1 MISGHTKLAA
11 VIGDPVRHSLSPAI
25 HNAAFQAAGLDWL
38 YVALPVLEGSAPQA
52 LDAMRT
58 LGISGLNVTMPHK
71 DAVAAAV
78 DIQTPA
84 VAKLGA
90 CNCVFRDGDQLIGDN
105 TDGDGFVTALQLESG
120 ANPAGMRVA
129 VLGAGGAA
137 RAIIDALA
145 RHGAARIDVINR
157 SAPRAQAAALLSE
170 VAVVGNA
177 SDVADADLIVNATSV
192 GMGDDASIPLDP
204 AALHSGQIVADIVYN
219 PFETPLLTAA
229 QAAGATTVGGLGM
242 LVHQAAASFERFT
255 GVAAPVDA
263 MTAAAT
269 NALR

>member
-1 MISGHTKLAA
+1 MISGHTQLAA

-25 HNAAFQAAGLDWL
+25 HNAAFEATGLDWL
-38 YVALPVLEGSAPQA
+38 YVALPVAAGSAPRA

-71 DAVAAAV
+71 DAIAAAV
-78 DIQTPA
+78 DVQTPA

-90 CNCVFRDGDQLIGDN
+90 CNCVFRHGDQLVGDN
-105 TDGDGFVTALQLESG
+105 TDGDGFVTALRLESG
-120 ANPAGMRVA
+120 ADPAGMRVA

-145 RHGAARIDVINR
+145 RHGAARIDIINR
-157 SAPRAQAAALLSE
+157 TAPRANAAALLSDI
-170 VAVVGNA
+170 AVVG
-177 SDVADADLIVNATSV
+177 SSADLHHADLIVNATSV
-192 GMGDDASIPLDP
+192 GMGDDGSSPVDP
-204 AALHSGQIVADIVYN
+204 TVLCSEQIIADIVYN
-219 PFETPLLTAA
+219 PFQTPLLSAA

-255 GVAAPVDA
+255 GVTAPIEA
-263 MTAAAT
+263 MTTAAT